1 MNDQIFYDLV
11 FHGREER
18 NLEYKSDI
26 KWENAEIKAKLTK
39 TILSMCNIRDGGVII
54 IGVTEKDE
62 TFEPTGITEEN
73 FNSFKQ
79 DDISVYVNEFADPY
93 VEVLVKRIEL
103 DSKKFIVIQI
113 EEFPE
118 LPVICK
124 KDGVEGLFRGTIYTR
139 PRRKNESVKV
149 PTQVEMREIIEMAVE
164 KSQLKLQKSIRSS
177 GYDIVSIDEKNKE
190 LFDKQLGEL

>member
-26 KWENAEIKAKLTK
+26 KWENAVIKAKLTK

-93 VEVLVKRIEL
+93 VEVSVKRIEL
-103 DSKKFIVIQI
+103 DSK
-113 EEFPE
+113 
-118 LPVICK
+118 
-124 KDGVEGLFRGTIYTR
+124 
-139 PRRKNESVKV
+139 
-149 PTQVEMREIIEMAVE
+149 
-164 KSQLKLQKSIRSS
+164 
-177 GYDIVSIDEKNKE
+177 
-190 LFDKQLGEL
+190 